1 MYIPRLRKQERVMDE
16 IKKID
21 KNSAITKYLIERLC
35 QEGKITRIKYGNAW
49 LINLDELFDYFRIKE
64 NDK

>member
-1 MYIPRLRKQERVMDE
+1 MDD

-21 KNSAITKYLIERLC
+21 KDTAITQYLIERLC
-35 QEGKITRIKYGNAW
+35 QEGKITKIKYGNAW
-49 LINLDELFDYFRIKE
+49 LINLDEVFDFFHKRE

>member
-1 MYIPRLRKQERVMDE
+1 MYIPRLRKKERIMDE

-21 KNSAITKYLIERLC
+21 KDTAITQYLIERLC
-35 QEGKITRIKYGNAW
+35 QEGKITKIKYGNAW
-49 LINLDELFDYFRIKE
+49 LINLDEVFDFFHKRE